1 MKVKPQHATDY
12 KLFEYQLVKIGCTEN
27 KTNDYITM
35 AIIYRP
41 PTTGPDATFFNELS
55 DLPDAFGDAI
65 DHDRFVISKIIE
77 RVFMTRLAEHM

>member
-1 MKVKPQHATDY
+1 
-12 KLFEYQLVKIGCTEN
+12 
-27 KTNDYITM
+27 M